1 MNQVGLQRNQTPSGN
16 YALNIKTRSTRYA
29 LDRVLTLKFSG
40 LSCLTNYW
48 HKGLC
53 LIRPLKLKSPSMKY
67 NGVQL
72 IVGKKYRIY
81 ALGPYQ
87 MLPDCND
94 KQLFVWQGCVFEID
108 SSGNV
113 IRQPPPYLRN

>member
-48 HKGLC
+48 HKGHPTVDY
-53 LIRPLKLKSPSMKY
+53 ISFT
-67 NGVQL
+67 
-72 IVGKKYRIY
+72 
-81 ALGPYQ
+81 LG
-87 MLPDCND
+87 
-94 KQLFVWQGCVFEID
+94 
-108 SSGNV
+108 
-113 IRQPPPYLRN
+113 RNT